1 MRGSFHLLHLLGA
14 RIKFKNVAGMP
25 MALEVGSRTLSSA
38 VGGLACIIFPWV
50 RETVAPS
57 SATPVFIINNSALYL
72 QKGITDARWLC
83 HCCMTHMRSGGDAQE
98 YARLQVHDFDM
109 QKHML
114 ATLLM

>member
-25 MALEVGSRTLSSA
+25 MALEVESRTLSSA

-83 HCCMTHMRSGGDAQE
+83 HCCMTLEMALSPHKALRDDSPDNPKCNQTK
-98 YARLQVHDFDM
+98 VD
-109 QKHML
+109 
-114 ATLLM
+114 T